1 MGREVSPTG
10 LLGSLSGSRRLRVSP
25 AFQAACYH
33 GESQGLAASHHHMG
47 LYLGLDFH
55 SWHRLTLESDLWSRI
70 RGLIGKHDLALVSFP
85 FTLIIEA
92 LISLIVLSCGDTS
105 VFLGRQERGHWH
117 FQSLQHKIP
126 SLSPFE
132 CCALAKLK
140 TVFACRHLS
149 ILIRFPCILT
159 IQCRLF
165 GRFPSPDFISYHL
178 YSYHLCSYNFQQVA
192 CYFKMVYLKAK
203 PPPHLP
209 GSLERGFPCL
219 AEEADWAAS
228 STFLCLSTEHSITI
242 SAQRRLA

>member
-10 LLGSLSGSRRLRVSP
+10 LLVSLSGSRRLRVSP
-25 AFQAACYH
+25 AFQTACYH
-33 GESQGLAASHHHMG
+33 GESQVLAASHH
-47 LYLGLDFH
+47 
-55 SWHRLTLESDLWSRI
+55 LWSRI
-70 RGLIGKHDLALVSFP
+70 RGLTGKRGSERVSFP

-92 LISLIVLSCGDTS
+92 LISLTVLSGADTS

-117 FQSLQHKIP
+117 FWSRQHKIP
-126 SLSPFE
+126 SLSPFA
-132 CCALAKLK
+132 CCALAKLE

-149 ILIRFPCILT
+149 ILIHFPCILT
-159 IQCRLF
+159 IQGRLF

-178 YSYHLCSYNFQQVA
+178 CSHNFQQVA
-192 CYFKMVYLKAK
+192 CYFKMAYLKAK

-242 SAQRRLA
+242 LCSEKACIDRKCAFTVGTFCELWKSSCC